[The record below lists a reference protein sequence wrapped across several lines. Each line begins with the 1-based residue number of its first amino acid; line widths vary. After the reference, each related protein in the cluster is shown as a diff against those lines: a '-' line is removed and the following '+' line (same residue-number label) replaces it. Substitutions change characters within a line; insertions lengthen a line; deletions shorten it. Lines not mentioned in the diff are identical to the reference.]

1 VKVAV
6 SRSVRVVLVLILGAV
21 FVSAAGVAF
30 TWLTLGQAP
39 ALVPDSALVLRV
51 DGSLVEIEPNRL
63 LGPYLFQSPP
73 TLRSVTAA
81 LRRAKTDSR
90 VSALVIAPGGTPGIW
105 AMTQELRDA
114 ILDFKTS
121 KKPVTAFLEY
131 GGDQEYYLASA
142 ADRVVM
148 VPTSALDLTGLASYE
163 VFLRGTLEKA
173 GAVADFVHVGDYKAA
188 PNAFTER
195 GFTPA
200 HREMAESLNRDMFDQ
215 LVEGIAA
222 SRRKTPDEVRALVD
236 EGPFLPEDALRA
248 GLIDGLAYEDQV
260 LGPADARKNGGKGR
274 PRVEMSAYAA
284 RGGAGFRLGR
294 RHPIAL
300 IYAVGTIASGRS
312 GRSAQGDVVGS
323 QTLVEAIRKA
333 REDATVRAVVL
344 RVDSPG
350 GSSVAS
356 DVIWHEL
363 MLTRV
368 KKPLVVS
375 MSDLAASGGY
385 YIAMPAHVIVAQPGT
400 LTGSIGIFG
409 GKFVT
414 GGTLEKL
421 GANIEAVSQG
431 RFAEMNSPDRVWT
444 VEERAKLQAQL
455 EAFYDQWVEKAAE
468 ARRSTPEKID
478 AVAQGRVWTGRQAKA
493 AGLVDE
499 LGGLDRALAIA
510 RERAKLPPGD
520 DSDITVYPS
529 RRGFFEMMSDPLGGS
544 GGLESL
550 RLGAAWGLLS
560 PEERRAAAAV
570 LAPMRL
576 FRPGE
581 PLALMPFVFRR

>member
-1 VKVAV
+1 VPKVAL
-6 SRSVRVVLVLILGAV
+6 SRSVRVVLVLILTAV
-21 FVSAAGVAF
+21 TVSAAGVAF
-30 TWLTLGQAP
+30 TWLTLGSAP
-39 ALVPDSALVLRV
+39 VVAPNSALVMRV
-51 DGSLVEIEPNRL
+51 DADLVEVEPSRL
-63 LGPYLFQSPP
+63 LGPFLFPSSP

-81 LRRAKTDSR
+81 LRRAKSDPR
-90 VSALVIAPGGTPGIW
+90 VSSLVIVPGGTAGLW
-105 AMTQELRDA
+105 ARTQELRDA
-114 ILDFKTS
+114 VLDFRTS
-121 KKPVTAFLEY
+121 KKPVTAFLEF
-131 GGDQEYYLASA
+131 GSDQEYFLATA
-142 ADRVVM
+142 ADRIVM
-148 VPTSALDLTGLASYE
+148 VPTSTLDLTGLASYE
-163 VFLRGTLEKA
+163 IFLRGTLEKA
-173 GAVADFVHVGDYKAA
+173 GAVADFVHVGDYKSA
-188 PNAFTER
+188 PNTFTER

-200 HREMAESLNRDMFDQ
+200 HREMAESLNRDLFDQ
-215 LVEGIAA
+215 LVSGIATA
-222 SRRKTPDEVRALVD
+222 RRKTPEEVRALID

-248 GLIDGLAYEDQV
+248 GLIDGLAYEDQL
-260 LGPADARKNGGKGR
+260 LGHAEGR
-274 PRVEMSAYAA
+274 PEGARRRPRIELSAYAA
-284 RGGAGFRLGR
+284 RNAPGFGFGR
-294 RHPIAL
+294 AHPIAL

-323 QTLVEAIRKA
+323 QTLIDAIRKA
-333 REDATVRAVVL
+333 REDAGVKAVVL
-344 RVDSPG
+344 RIDSPG
-350 GSSVAS
+350 GSSIAS
-356 DVIWHEL
+356 DVVWREL
-363 MLTRV
+363 MLTREQ
-368 KKPLVVS
+368 KPLIVS

-431 RFAEMNSPDRVWT
+431 RFAEMNSPGRPWT
-444 VEERAKLQAQL
+444 PEERAKLQAQL

-468 ARRSTPEKID
+468 VRKTTPEKID

-499 LGGLDRALAIA
+499 LGGLDRALSIA
-510 RERAKLPPGD
+510 RQRAKLPPGD

-529 RRGFFEMMSDPLGGS
+529 RRGWFEMMSDPLGSS
-544 GGLESL
+544 GGSL
-550 RLGAAWGLLS
+550 RAAAAWELLS

-570 LAPMRL
+570 LAPIRT